1 MTRTLEDLK
10 LDLDNEYKLLFNN
23 FKRVLVK
30 EILQSELNLLNTRDK
45 LENSLTDK
53 LKKKLDELN

>member
-30 EILQSELNLLNTRDK
+30 EILQSELSLLNTRDK
-45 LENSLTDK
+45 LESSLTDK

>member
-30 EILQSELNLLNTRDK
+30 EILQSELSLLNTRDK